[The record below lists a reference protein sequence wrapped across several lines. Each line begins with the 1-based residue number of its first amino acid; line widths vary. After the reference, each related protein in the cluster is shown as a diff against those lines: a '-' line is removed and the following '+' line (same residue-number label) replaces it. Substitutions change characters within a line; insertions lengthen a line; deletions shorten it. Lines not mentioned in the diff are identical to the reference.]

1 MHNKLN
7 YEELTKSLERIAIAL
22 SQVEEVLQ
30 DLENEGVIDVINDRN
45 EFKPLFEQATNYDS
59 NAWKK
64 GIHTKTLLF
73 LSDLFNHKLGGLN
86 RFIDVKSD
94 FFQSMRYEHRIT
106 NPADQL
112 KLLEQRKII
121 ETKFT
126 VLANGKKKIKSFK
139 FLRSV

>member
-22 SQVEEVLQ
+22 SQVQEVLQ

-45 EFKPLFEQATNYDS
+45 EFKSLFEKPKKYDS

-64 GIHTKTLLF
+64 SIRNKTLVF
-73 LSDLFNHKLGGLN
+73 ASDLFNHELCGLN

-121 ETKFT
+121 ETRFT
-126 VLANGKKKIKSFK
+126 VLANGKKKITSFK
-139 FLRSV
+139 FIRSI